1 MRAKRVTVDLEILDI
16 CRSMK
21 PEQLFIVK
29 SRYKSINQKGNEKD
43 NEGVEAKLFDTR
55 TFDFSNLLVDN
66 KPNTLHQTFT

>member
-1 MRAKRVTVDLEILDI
+1 
-16 CRSMK
+16 MK